1 MSKDWGL
8 ITAQEILSPIGAA
21 RISGNPRTILTGIST
36 DSRSIRRGEC
46 FWALKGDRYDGHDFA
61 GQAIREGASAIVIQ
75 PDRFEDETEREAVV
89 VIAVEDTRRSLG
101 DLAAWWRRQHRVQV
115 VAVTGSAGKT
125 TTKEMT
131 AAILEQDHRTLR
143 NPGNLNNLI
152 GLPLT
157 LLRLEETHE
166 RTVLEMGMNRPGE
179 ILRLTEIADPDVGV
193 ITNVGMAHL
202 EGVGDVEG
210 VAKAKVELLE
220 KISPR
225 AKVVLNGDDER
236 LMRTAA
242 PFRKEGLTFGI
253 GTGND
258 VRAEKIRD
266 LGGEGIAFLLVCP
279 AGSVDVRV
287 RPAGLQNV
295 LNALAAA
302 SAGLCLDE
310 PLERVAEGLRRFSG
324 MRGRFNIIALR
335 EGATLVDDTYNSNP
349 LSLRAALDSIQS
361 LVEKGGRIIVALG
374 EMMEL
379 GAATVSA
386 HREAGRWVGEL
397 RPHYF
402 LAMGEHARD
411 MLEGAAQSGMPS
423 YRFEAVRTLEEM
435 QERIKGEMR
444 QGDLI
449 FLKGSR
455 KMGLDKVVEALK
467 GFGRI

>member
-1 MSKDWGL
+1 MSKDWGH
-8 ITAQEILSPIGAA
+8 ITAQEILSPIGATW
-21 RISGNPRTILTGIST
+21 ISGNLQAILTGIST
-36 DSRSIRRGEC
+36 DSRSIRPGEC
-46 FWALKGDRYDGHDFA
+46 FWALEGDRYDGHDFA
-61 GQAIREGASAIVIQ
+61 GQAIQQGASAVVIQ
-75 PDRFEDETEREAVV
+75 PDRFGDEIEREAVV
-89 VIAVEDTRRSLG
+89 VIAVEDTRKALG
-101 DLAAWWRRQHRVQV
+101 DLAAWWRREHRVQV

-125 TTKEMT
+125 TTKEMA
-131 AAILEQDHRTLR
+131 AAILEQAHRTLR

-157 LLRLEETHE
+157 LLRLEGVHQ
-166 RTVLEMGMNRPGE
+166 RAVLEMGMNRPGE

-220 KISPR
+220 KVSPR

-236 LMRTAA
+236 LMRAAA
-242 PFRKEGLTFGI
+242 PFKREGLTFGM
-253 GTGND
+253 GRRND
-258 VRAEKIRD
+258 VRAKKIQD
-266 LGGEGIAFLLVCP
+266 LGGEGIAFELVCP
-279 AGSVDVRV
+279 AGSVDVRLQ
-287 RPAGLQNV
+287 PAGLQNV

-302 SAGLCLDE
+302 SAGFCLDE
-310 PLERVAEGLRRFSG
+310 PLERVAEGLGRFSG
-324 MRGRFNIIALR
+324 MRGRFDIIALKG
-335 EGATLVDDTYNSNP
+335 GATLVDDTYNSNP
-349 LSLRAALDSIQS
+349 LSLRAALNSIQS
-361 LVEKGGRIIVALG
+361 LVEKEGRIIVALG

-397 RPHYF
+397 RPHHF
-402 LAMGEHARD
+402 LAIGEHAQD
-411 MLEGAAQSGMPS
+411 MLEGAAESGMPP
-423 YRFEAVRTLEEM
+423 YRIEAVETQSEM
-435 QERIKGEMR
+435 QEKIKEKMR

-455 KMGLDKVVEALK
+455 KMGLDKVVQALK